1 MTDKPLKI
9 EYLII
14 VDTKSAFCANTTAF
28 NNLLRANS
36 DIQIRGGKLK
46 YKEVEAEYKV
56 HTNQSEKGNQR
67 FFNIEL
73 GFEELSRIEEYE
85 KLLRAVREM
94 LYKVDNHPQVLWDDF
109 SYYYSTKAY
118 PLVYEIENL
127 MRKLITKF
135 MLTTVGLGWAKENIP
150 EEVKDS
156 VKESKEETP
165 DYLYKTDFIQLA
177 NFLFKKYSSELPNK
191 LLERL
196 RDVKELKEL
205 TLDELKVFVPK
216 SNWEKYFSKF
226 VECDEEYLTVR
237 WKKIYKL
244 RNKIAHNSGITRSE
258 YDQIVKLIGEVKEN
272 LQKAVDSLDKIVLS
286 DLDKDLVVDNV
297 AAELGGIIGHFLL
310 NFIELDSIIQGKYR
324 LLDPKLDLPKRL
336 NFMGMANELLQQGK
350 ISDVD
355 FQEIREIIQWRNLIV
370 HGEDKH
376 INTSTLEEI
385 NEQLER
391 LNESFI
397 GN

>member
-1 MTDKPLKI
+1 MIDTPLKV

-14 VDTKSAFCANTTAF
+14 IDTTTAFCSNKAAF

-36 DIQIRGGKLK
+36 DIKIEGGKLK

-56 HTNQSEKGNQR
+56 HTNQSHKGNQR
-67 FFNIEL
+67 FFNVEL
-73 GFEELSRIEEYE
+73 KFEDLSQIEEYE
-85 KLLRAVREM
+85 QLLRAVREM
-94 LYKVDNHPQVLWDDF
+94 LHKVDKHPQVLWDDF

-177 NFLFKKYSSELPNK
+177 NFLFKKYSSESPNK
-191 LLERL
+191 LLEKL
-196 RDVKELKEL
+196 RDVTELKEL

-216 SNWEKYFSKF
+216 SNWEKYFSEF

-244 RNKIAHNSGITRSE
+244 RNKIAHNRGITRSE
-258 YDQIVKLIGEVKEN
+258 YNQIAKLISEVKEN
-272 LQKAVDSLDKIVLS
+272 LQKALDSLNKIVLS
-286 DLDKDLVVDNV
+286 ESDKDLVVDNV
-297 AAELGGIIGHFLL
+297 AVELGGIIGHFLL
-310 NFIELDSIIQGKYR
+310 DFIELDSIIQSKYR
-324 LLDPKLDLPKRL
+324 LLDPELGLKKRS
-336 NFMGMANELLQQGK
+336 NFIGMSNELLKQEK
-350 ISDVD
+350 IADID
-355 FQEIREIIQWRNLIV
+355 FQEILEIIKWRNLIV
-370 HGEDKH
+370 HGDGKH
-376 INTSTLEEI
+376 INTPALEEI
-385 NEQLER
+385 TERLKR
-391 LNESFI
+391 LNERL
-397 GN
+397 